1 MALTKL
7 FHAYRPSVVSLPL
20 NSLAQVVETYNPF
33 CPDID
38 TLTQY
43 TTTAAQRQFET
54 DSMSETFFD
63 ESPTKKRRRGRPPT
77 KAKADATIVGEST
90 LTFSINPSM
99 NAYSNSAATI
109 RQGAVCST
117 PVMKISPSRRRGGGS
132 QSQTPTPTPRR
143 RQPVPSLKPIQEIK
157 VAKAHHELVSVTQP
171 QNGLDSSPVS
181 SSRSSP
187 SDKNLQSSQV
197 HTSPLNAADNIPK
210 PDLNPSLLQPTDIFA
225 PKTPKMPGTPLA
237 RVPPSTPISHF
248 SHVLS
253 SSPMYTH
260 WYAQTPHGRV
270 ASTPNSLVPKPLRFE
285 DVRQPATPAAPARH
299 NQGLG
304 ILASRHRS
312 LPPKHDLEK
321 ITQQLQ
327 SKLRKTQSLG
337 DAAQGKEINGFSAD
351 YQVTVQIN
359 SDGKAAVVTKRRK
372 LVQPLTP
379 ATYGPHFTDGF
390 MYGMDPP
397 PGLKIGIDPYVVGVS
412 STEFEMKSPYLLAE
426 GAQDAAKTQSDARF
440 ALRELLND
448 L

>member
-1 MALTKL
+1 
-7 FHAYRPSVVSLPL
+7 
-20 NSLAQVVETYNPF
+20 
-33 CPDID
+33 
-38 TLTQY
+38 
-43 TTTAAQRQFET
+43 
-54 DSMSETFFD
+54 MSETFFD
-63 ESPTKKRRRGRPPT
+63 GSPVKKRRRGRPPT
-77 KAKADATIVGEST
+77 KAKADVAMIGEST
-90 LTFSINPSM
+90 LTFSINSSM

-117 PVMKISPSRRRGGGS
+117 PVMKISPSRRRVGGS

-143 RQPVPSLKPIQEIK
+143 RQPAPALKPIQENK

-171 QNGLDSSPVS
+171 QNGLDSSPAS

-187 SDKNLQSSQV
+187 SDRNPQSSQA
-197 HTSPLNAADNIPK
+197 HTSPLNAAESVPK

-225 PKTPKMPGTPLA
+225 PKTPKMPSTPLA
-237 RVPPSTPISHF
+237 RVPPSTPVSHF

-285 DVRQPATPAAPARH
+285 DVRQPATPH

-304 ILASRHRS
+304 ILAARHRS
-312 LPPKHDLEK
+312 LPAKHDLEK

-337 DAAQGKEINGFSAD
+337 DAAQGKGQNDLSAD

-359 SDGKAAVVTKRRK
+359 SDGKATVVTKRRK

-379 ATYGPHFTDGF
+379 ATYGPHFTDGL
-390 MYGMDPP
+390 MYGVDPP

-412 STEFEMKSPYLLAE
+412 STEFEMKSPYMLAE

-440 ALRELLND
+440 ALRELLDD